1 MRHLLC
7 SHQDGPPRGGLDTP
21 SICPESTA
29 WACFSNI
36 SVNGSGELLNPVPS
50 AHHKPRCGR
59 GPTDTPTPPLAPA
72 RSPET
77 GDSSLDDPCL
87 PSGRQGHGWGWGQL
101 LQASLLA
108 RADPSHALSL
118 LLCPGVC
125 RWLWAAPVGRCKPAR
140 ESALPAGAH
149 PDQHRGSGCAI

>member
-1 MRHLLC
+1 MQPPGWAASWGVGHPQHL
-7 SHQDGPPRGGLDTP
+7 PREHRVGLFFQYLSKRVRRIAEPCAVSSPQTQV
-21 SICPESTA
+21 
-29 WACFSNI
+29 W
-36 SVNGSGELLNPVPS
+36 
-50 AHHKPRCGR
+50 R

-87 PSGRQGHGWGWGQL
+87 PSGRQGRGWGWGQL

-125 RWLWAAPVGRCKPAR
+125 RWLWATPVGRCKPAR

-149 PDQHRGSGCAI
+149 PDQHRGSGRAI